1 MAGLISKVWIEK
13 NSYYDSV
20 TLMQV
25 SSKIKSLDGVE
36 EAMVAMGTRAN
47 IEQLHRIGFEVEEAP
62 NDLIIAVRA
71 RDEEALNTARKTV
84 NELLLEGESKEKKET
99 IRPVSIEAADK
110 ALGGANLVL
119 ISLPGRYAHRE
130 AHKALDM
137 GKHVF
142 LFSDNVP
149 VKQEISL
156 KKKAIEKGLL
166 TMGPD
171 CGTAIINGVALAFA
185 NKVPQGGIGLV
196 AASGTGLQEVTTI
209 IAKLGE
215 GITQAIGTGGRDL
228 SSKVGGLMMI
238 AGLKA
243 LQRDENT
250 KVIVL
255 ISKPPAKEVAE
266 KVLSEV
272 KNSSKPT
279 VVCFLGG
286 DPEIAEKYGAVPA
299 ITLEETA
306 LKAVALLRG
315 EDYVEQGLSKEEEE
329 KAIELG
335 KKIPLSR
342 KYVRGLY
349 SGGTLCDETMLILSD
364 KMGKPIY
371 SNTPL
376 KEEWLLKDPWK
387 SFENTILDLGDD
399 IFTQGRPHPMI
410 DPRLRQERILEEAS
424 DPEVAVI
431 CFDVV
436 LGYGAHPDMAGEL
449 APYVRK
455 AREISKDEIAFV
467 ASVCG
472 TEDDPQVLSVQV
484 KKLEDAGVI
493 VLPSNA
499 RSARFI
505 AKLMEG
511 RC

>member
-1 MAGLISKVWIEK
+1 MISKVWVEK
-13 NSYYDSV
+13 NAYYDSV

-25 SSKIKSLDGVE
+25 SSKLREIKGVE
-36 EAMVAMGTRAN
+36 EAMVAMGTQAN
-47 IEQLHRIGFEVEEAP
+47 VEQLQRIGFNVKEAP
-62 NDLIIAVRA
+62 NDLIIAIRA
-71 RDEEALNTARKTV
+71 RDENIFKIARKAV
-84 NELLLEGESKEKKET
+84 DELLLKKEEKEGKEALK
-99 IRPVSIEAADK
+99 PASIEAADRI
-110 ALGGANLVL
+110 LGGEANLIL
-119 ISLPGRYAHRE
+119 ISLPGKYAHRE
-130 AHKALDM
+130 ARKALRM

-149 VKQEISL
+149 IEEEISL
-156 KKKAIEKGLL
+156 KKEALKRGLL
-166 TMGPD
+166 MMGPD
-171 CGTAIINGVALAFA
+171 CGTAIINGIALAFA
-185 NKVPQGGIGLV
+185 NKVPRGGIGLV

-238 AGLKA
+238 AGLRA
-243 LQRDENT
+243 LQKDEET

-272 KNSSKPT
+272 RNSTKPT

-286 DPEIAEKYGAVPA
+286 DSEIVEKYGAIPA
-299 ITLEETA
+299 TTLEETA

-315 EDYVEQGLSKEEEE
+315 KSYAGQALSEEEE
-329 KAIELG
+329 RLAIKVRET
-335 KKIPLSR
+335 IPEAR

-349 SGGTLCDETMLILSD
+349 SGGTLCDETMLILS
-364 KMGKPIY
+364 KAIKKPIY

-376 KEEWLLKDPWK
+376 KEEWALEDPWK
-387 SFENTILDLGDD
+387 SFENTVLDLGDD
-399 IFTQGRPHPMI
+399 VFTQGRPHPMI

-424 DPEVAVI
+424 DPGVAII

-449 APYVRK
+449 APYIRR
-455 AREISKDEIAFV
+455 AREISNNEMVFV

-472 TEDDPQVLSVQV
+472 TEEDPQVLSDQV

-493 VLPSNA
+493 VLSSNA